1 MYWVLAAVILF
12 LIVAKMLRLKVF
24 HLEWGLV
31 RLEFEP
37 DSNHPRVPLEPRKA
51 RKELSR

>member
-12 LIVAKMLRLKVF
+12 LIGTKIRRLKVF

-37 DSNHPRVPLEPRKA
+37 DSNEPRVLIEPRKA
-51 RKELSR
+51 RRQSSR